1 MGAGIDA
8 IVALLAPQRIILAG
22 ETGRQPDFIEGVRMA
37 LSERK
42 TPLNESSLI
51 VGKATSAQAS
61 SAIALEQF
69 FLTSNLEQVYTG

>member
-1 MGAGIDA
+1 
-8 IVALLAPQRIILAG
+8 
-22 ETGRQPDFIEGVRMA
+22 MA